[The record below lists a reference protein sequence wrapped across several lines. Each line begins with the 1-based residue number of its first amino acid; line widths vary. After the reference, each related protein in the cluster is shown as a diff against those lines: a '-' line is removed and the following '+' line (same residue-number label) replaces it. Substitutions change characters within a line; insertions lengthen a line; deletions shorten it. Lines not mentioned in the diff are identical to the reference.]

1 MGLGVVA
8 VGITIAIAITAH
20 LRSES
25 KSEVRG
31 ELTRGDTSFAPT
43 RCRSGKTSRDEA
55 RFEGVELL
63 ADRGPT
69 VRVLEDPRDG
79 RTVLWIPEGG
89 DPTPSARES
98 CTTHTVE
105 LVDTEEAIGGVWGLG
120 GHVELDCPE
129 IRGRVEF
136 HRCYSGR

>member
-8 VGITIAIAITAH
+8 VVIAIGLAIAAH
-20 LRSES
+20 LRNES
-25 KSEVRG
+25 KSEVHG
-31 ELTRGDTSFAPT
+31 ELTRDETRFVPT
-43 RCRSGKTSRDEA
+43 RCRSGKTSRDEL

-69 VRVLEDPRDG
+69 VRVLEDPREG

-89 DPTPSARES
+89 DPMPIARES
-98 CTTHTVE
+98 CSTHTVE
-105 LVDTEEAIGGVWGLG
+105 LVDTEESIGGVWGLG

-136 HRCYSGR
+136 NRCYSGR